1 MNMDKILINDITLRD
16 GEQAAGVNFFPE
28 EKLRIAEQLVKLGI
42 PIIEAGF
49 PASSESDIEGVNL
62 VSKKFGDDTIISA
75 MCRANKKD
83 IDIANDALGNAK
95 KGRIQV
101 VMGTSD
107 IHLKHKFNMT
117 REEAKRLS
125 VEMVEYA
132 KTFRD
137 VEFAAEDATR
147 SDLDY
152 LVDVCR
158 TCVNAG
164 ASTIELP
171 DTVGYATPD
180 EYSFLVNTVV
190 KALPKNIIV
199 STHCHNDLGLAVA
212 NTLAGIEAGAK
223 QVEVT
228 FNGIGERVGNSATEE
243 IIIALK
249 IRKDKFKKDIDYI
262 NTKEIINTSR
272 LVEELSGI
280 KIAYNKAIV
289 GRNAFLYESGIHQ
302 DGVLKYSQTYQLIDP
317 KDIGLPGYN
326 FILGKLSGR
335 HALEDKIIN
344 LGFRLDREEM
354 KEFSEYFKNHASK
367 KKFITDDDIINL
379 INRFLNEKG
388 SIKNRPIC
396 VEKDQ

>member
-1 MNMDKILINDITLRD
+1 MDKDKILINDITLRD

-28 EKLRIAEQLVKLGI
+28 EKLRIAEQLVKLGM

-62 VSKKFGDDTIISA
+62 VSKKFGNDTIISA
-75 MCRANKKD
+75 MCRANKRD
-83 IDIANDALGNAK
+83 IDIAAEALCDAK

-107 IHLKHKFNMT
+107 IHLKYKFGTT
-117 REEAKRLS
+117 REEAKCLS

-132 KTFRD
+132 KTFRED

-147 SDLDY
+147 SNLDY

-158 TCVNAG
+158 ACVDAG

-171 DTVGYATPD
+171 DTVGYATPN
-180 EYSFLVNTVV
+180 EYGCLVNAVV
-190 KALPKNIIV
+190 KDLPENIIV

-212 NTLAGIEAGAK
+212 NTLAGIEAGAR

-228 FNGIGERVGNSATEE
+228 FNGIGERVGNSAAEE
-243 IIIALK
+243 VIMALN
-249 IRKDKFKKDIDYI
+249 IRKDKFKKNIDYI

-302 DGVLKYSQTYQLIDP
+302 DGVLKSSQTYQLIDP
-317 KDIGLPGYN
+317 KDIGLPGYSL
-326 FILGKLSGR
+326 ILGKLSGR
-335 HALEDKIIN
+335 HALEDKIID
-344 LGFRLDREEM
+344 LGFRLDKEEM

-379 INRFLNEKG
+379 ANRFLNEN
-388 SIKNRPIC
+388 IKVC
-396 VEKDQ
+396 K

>member
-1 MNMDKILINDITLRD
+1 MIANNTDKILINDITLRD

-28 EKLRIAEQLVKLGI
+28 EKLKIAEQLVKLGI

-49 PASSESDIEGVNL
+49 PASSKSDFKGVSL
-62 VSKKFGDDTIISA
+62 VGEKFGNDIIISA

-83 IDIANDALGNAK
+83 IDIANEALGDIK

-117 REEAKRLS
+117 REDAKRLS

-132 KTFRD
+132 KTFRED

-152 LVDVCR
+152 LADVCR
-158 TCVNAG
+158 MCVNAG

-171 DTVGYATPD
+171 DTVGYSTPD
-180 EYSFLVNTVV
+180 EYSLLVNTIVENM
-190 KALPKNIIV
+190 PKNVIV

-228 FNGIGERVGNSATEE
+228 FNGIGERVGNAATEE
-243 IIIALK
+243 VIMALK
-249 IRKDKFKKDIDYI
+249 VRKDKFRKEDISIDYI

-289 GRNAFLYESGIHQ
+289 GRNAFLHESGIHQ
-302 DGVLKYSQTYQLIDP
+302 DSILKSPQTYQLIDP
-317 KDIGLPGYN
+317 KDIGLPGYS
-326 FILGKLSGR
+326 FILGKLSGKR
-335 HALEDKIIN
+335 AIEDKIIS
-344 LGFRLDREEM
+344 LGFKLDRQEM
-354 KEFSEYFKNHASK
+354 KKFTEYFKNNASK
-367 KKFITDDDIINL
+367 KKFITDDDVINL
-379 INRFLNEKG
+379 TNRFLTDGDNDN
-388 SIKNRPIC
+388 I
-396 VEKDQ
+396 